1 MKTIKGSLEN
11 LRAILPS
18 AAKLKTM
25 SQLETLKQAVDYIKC
40 LKAKLIE
47 GSDQNSTTSASGM
60 SDLENYVKDP
70 TTAFD
75 SQGPKNEPIHMDF
88 VSATAASEPEVGSV
102 VLTSTP
108 FSKIEKIEATS
119 TSDPASMASAASHLS
134 STTSGMSDLEKY
146 VKDPTTDFDS
156 QVFENFVVVD
166 NPPEQAVILNFDL
179 TKLEEYSVDGPS
191 TSGSA
196 QSISGSGNQVQ
207 VAVPADTPQV
217 APQLGKRSIFQ
228 TFWMAQSCT
237 DSLFL

>member
-1 MKTIKGSLEN
+1 MANQRERSRVKTVKKSLEN
-11 LRAILPS
+11 LRAILPFAGKQKKIS
-18 AAKLKTM
+18 TL
-25 SQLETLKQAVDYIKC
+25 QTLKHAVDYIQC

-47 GSDQNSTTSASGM
+47 DSDQN
-60 SDLENYVKDP
+60 
-70 TTAFD
+70 
-75 SQGPKNEPIHMDF
+75 
-88 VSATAASEPEVGSV
+88 
-102 VLTSTP
+102 
-108 FSKIEKIEATS
+108 
-119 TSDPASMASAASHLS
+119 

-146 VKDPTTDFDS
+146 VKYPTTAFDS

-217 APQLGKRSIFQ
+217 APQSGK
-228 TFWMAQSCT
+228 
-237 DSLFL
+237 